1 MSALSNDCEVGDSLS
16 PTLKKPNV
24 KRLFNTKYFNMNEI
38 YSARELIIDRK
49 KISYCNLNNIQ
60 IRSYDLSHDAIDI
73 ILDVQE
79 ILDKS

>member
-1 MSALSNDCEVGDSLS
+1 
-16 PTLKKPNV
+16 
-24 KRLFNTKYFNMNEI
+24 MNEI